1 MSCAAAPRDGSTG
14 PGDASANGENM
25 QLVKARV
32 KVYKAVIDS
41 EWFTLDDLTCLVGKN
56 ESGKTAILEALEKIN
71 AARTERSNFRETD
84 YPRVLSE
91 DYDEDE
97 VAIETVWTLTD
108 DEVAELGRLA
118 GSEDAITGRSV
129 TVAKDYGNNLKWGL
143 PVNQSKSVEALLA
156 SGSLNAA
163 EMAQLKGPGT
173 TYDLMKALRGLAEPT
188 PKQTALLATLDALL
202 PNGSF
207 TSTATA
213 YLRKRLPVFVYYAE
227 YDRLPGRISVNQ
239 VIQHRDN
246 STLESL
252 IGANVF
258 MALLSMVGTSLDD
271 LVNINTS
278 EALISKLEGVESRM
292 SKRIFKYWSQNKH
305 LKVRFRFHEAAPGD
319 DAPFNTGKVFQT
331 RIENTRHEATI
342 SLDERSTGFIW
353 FFSFL
358 VWFSEVQKTYGENL
372 IVLLDE
378 PGLSLHAKA
387 QEDLLRFI
395 NEELLTKYQVIYSTH
410 SPFMIDSSNLLSCRT
425 VEDATAGDGE
435 VLGTKVN
442 SEVLKAN
449 GDTLFP
455 LRAALG
461 YDISQSLFV
470 GEHTL
475 LVEGPSDLLYI
486 QWASQTLETAG
497 RVGLDHRWTVT
508 PCGGITKVPSFL
520 ALFSG
525 NNLHVAVLAD
535 LADGVRNKV
544 RDIQD
549 SELLQDGHVFVATDY
564 SANERNADTEDI
576 LGRAFYVD
584 LINATYGLTGG
595 KKMPAKKPEE
605 ADDRVVE
612 EAKAFAADWSGKKY
626 DHYTPSK
633 HLITHPDAVSGKSLE
648 EALDN
653 FERLFADLNKLLP

>member
-1 MSCAAAPRDGSTG
+1 M
-14 PGDASANGENM
+14 E
-25 QLVKARV
+25 LVKARV

-41 EWFTLDDLTCLVGKN
+41 EWFTLEDLTCLVGKN

-71 AARTERSNFRETD
+71 AARTERGDFRETD

-91 DYDEDE
+91 DYNEGE
-97 VAIETVWTLTD
+97 VAVETVWSLSD
-108 DEVAELGRLA
+108 EEVAELGRLA
-118 GSEDAITGRSV
+118 GDPGAVTSRQV
-129 TVAKDYGNNLKWGL
+129 TVTKNYGNELGWSL
-143 PVNQSKSVEALLA
+143 PLNMGASVEALLA

-163 EMAQLKGPGT
+163 EAEPLKSAANPQE
-173 TYDLMKALRGLAEPT
+173 LIKALGALPEPT
-188 PKQTALLATLDALL
+188 PKQTALHQTLSSLL
-202 PNGSF
+202 PNGSL
-207 TSTATA
+207 SASARA
-213 YLRKRLPVFVYYAE
+213 YLRTRLPVFVYYAE

-252 IGANVF
+252 VGANVF

-425 VEDATAGDGE
+425 VEDVTAGDGE

-486 QWASQTLETAG
+486 QWASQTLDAAG

-544 RDIQD
+544 REIQD

-584 LINATYGLTGG
+584 LINAAYGLTGG
-595 KKMPAKKPEE
+595 KKMPAKKAAD

-612 EAKAFAADWSGKKY
+612 EAKTFASDWSDKRY

-633 HLITHPDAVSGKSLE
+633 YLITHPEAVSGKSLD

-653 FERLFADLNKLLP
+653 FERLFKDLNELLP

>member
-1 MSCAAAPRDGSTG
+1 MELT
-14 PGDASANGENM
+14 
-25 QLVKARV
+25 KARV
-32 KVYKAVIDS
+32 KVYKAVVNS
-41 EWFTLDDLTCLVGKN
+41 EWFTLDQMTCLVGKN

-71 AARTERSNFRETD
+71 AARGERADFRETD
-84 YPRVLSE
+84 YPRVLME
-91 DYDEDE
+91 DYSADE
-97 VAIETVWTLTD
+97 VAVETRWTLD
-108 DEVAELGRLA
+108 DEEYAELARLA
-118 GSEDAITGRSV
+118 GSEDAVTGRVV
-129 TVAKDYGNNLKWGL
+129 TVTKNYGNKLGWSL
-143 PVNQSKSVEALLA
+143 PLNMAKSVEALRA

-163 EMAQLKGPGT
+163 EASQLKDATNPSELLT
-173 TYDLMKALRGLAEPT
+173 VLAGLPEPT
-188 PKQTALLATLDALL
+188 PKQTALLETLKALL
-202 PNGSF
+202 PGGGL
-207 TSTATA
+207 TATATA
-213 YLRKRLPVFVYYAE
+213 YLRRRLPVFVYYSE
-227 YDRLPGRISVNQ
+227 YDRLPGRISINQ

-246 STLESL
+246 ETLESL
-252 IGANVF
+252 TGSNVF
-258 MALLSMVGTSLDD
+258 LALLSMVGTSLDD

-278 EALISKLEGVESRM
+278 EGLISKLEAVESRM
-292 SKRIFKYWSQNKH
+292 SRRIFKYWSQNKH

-387 QEDLLRFI
+387 QEDLLRFV

-410 SPFMIDSSNLLSCRT
+410 SPFMVDTQNLLSCRT
-425 VEDATAGDGE
+425 VEDATGDDGE

-461 YDISQSLFV
+461 YDISQSLFI
-470 GEHTL
+470 GENTL
-475 LVEGPSDLLYI
+475 LVEGPSDLLYL
-486 QWASQTLETAG
+486 QWASQTLAAAG
-497 RVGLDHRWTVT
+497 RTGLDPRWTVT

-535 LADGVRNKV
+535 LADGSRNKV
-544 RDIQD
+544 REIQNSD
-549 SELLQDGHVFVATDY
+549 LLRDGHVFLATDY
-564 SANERNADTEDI
+564 SENERNADTEDI

-584 LINATYGLTGG
+584 LINATYGLAGN
-595 KKMPAKKPEE
+595 KKMPAKKP
-605 ADDRVVE
+605 ADADERAVVE
-612 EAKAFAADWSGKKY
+612 AAAFADGWTDKY

-633 HLITHPDAVSGKSLE
+633 YLITHPDSVTGKGLE
-648 EALDN
+648 QALDN
-653 FERLFADLNKLLP
+653 FEGLFRALNALL

>member
-1 MSCAAAPRDGSTG
+1 MKLAR
-14 PGDASANGENM
+14 
-25 QLVKARV
+25 ARV

-71 AARTERSNFRETD
+71 AARTERGAFRETD
-84 YPRVLSE
+84 YPRVLMENYS
-91 DYDEDE
+91 DDE
-97 VAIETVWTLTD
+97 VAVETVWTLTD
-108 DEVAELGRLA
+108 EEADELARLA
-118 GSEDAITGRSV
+118 GTSDALTSREV
-129 TVAKDYGNNLKWGL
+129 TVTRDYGNNLHWSL
-143 PVNQSKSVEALLA
+143 PLNMTKAVEALLA
-156 SGSLNAA
+156 SGSLNASEA
-163 EMAQLKGPGT
+163 APLKTAGNPS
-173 TYDLMKALRGLAEPT
+173 DLIKALRNIGEPT
-188 PKQTALLATLDALL
+188 PKQTALLESLNRLLTSGSLTAT
-202 PNGSF
+202 S
-207 TSTATA
+207 TA
-213 YLRKRLPVFVYYAE
+213 YLRTCLPVFVYYSE

-239 VIQHRDN
+239 VIQHRN
-246 STLESL
+246 NATLESL
-252 IGANVF
+252 TGANVF
-258 MALLSMVGTSLDD
+258 LALLSMVGTTLDD

-278 EALISKLEGVESRM
+278 EGLISKLEAVESRM
-292 SKRIFKYWSQNKH
+292 SRRIFKYWSQNKH
-305 LKVRFRFHEAAPGD
+305 LKVRFRFHEAAAGD

-358 VWFSEVQKTYGENL
+358 VWFSEVQKTYGDNL

-387 QEDLLRFI
+387 QEDLLRFV

-410 SPFMIDSSNLLSCRT
+410 SPFMVDTSNLLSCRT
-425 VEDATAGDGE
+425 VEDATSDDGE

-442 SEVLKAN
+442 SEVLRAN

-486 QWASQTLETAG
+486 QWASQTLQAAG
-497 RVGLDHRWTVT
+497 RTGLDHRWTVT

-535 LADGVRNKV
+535 LADGSRNKV
-544 RDIQD
+544 REIQR
-549 SELLQDGHVFVATDY
+549 SELLHEGHVFVATDY

-576 LGRAFYVD
+576 LGRAFYVE
-584 LINATYGLTGG
+584 LINAAYGLTGG
-595 KKMPAKKPEE
+595 KKMPASKPDT
-605 ADDRVVE
+605 ADERAVVE
-612 EAKAFAADWSGKKY
+612 AETFAADWASGY

-633 HLITHPDAVSGKSLE
+633 YLITHPDAIGGKGLD
-648 EALDN
+648 EALGN
-653 FERLFADLNKLLP
+653 FERLFTDLNALL

>member
-1 MSCAAAPRDGSTG
+1 MK
-14 PGDASANGENM
+14 
-25 QLVKARV
+25 LVKARV

-71 AARTERSNFRETD
+71 AARTERGNFRETD

-91 DYDEDE
+91 NYSASEIA
-97 VAIETVWTLTD
+97 VETVWALN
-108 DEVAELGRLA
+108 DEEVGQLGRLA
-118 GSEDAITGRSV
+118 GDPNAVTGREV
-129 TVAKDYGNNLKWGL
+129 TVTKSYGNELGWSI
-143 PVNQSKSVEALLA
+143 PVNMSASAAALLA
-156 SGSLNAA
+156 SGGLSAA
-163 EMAQLKGPGT
+163 EAEPLNSASNPGN
-173 TYDLMKALRGLAEPT
+173 LVKALAALAEPT
-188 PKQTALLATLDALL
+188 PKQTALHQTLTELL
-202 PNGSF
+202 PSGSL
-207 TSTATA
+207 TATA
-213 YLRKRLPVFVYYAE
+213 QNFLRSRLPVFVYYAE

-252 IGANVF
+252 VGANVF
-258 MALLSMVGTSLDD
+258 MALLSMVGTSLDG
-271 LVNINTS
+271 LVNIDTS

-305 LKVRFRFHEAAPGD
+305 LKVRFRFQEASPGD

-395 NEELLTKYQVIYSTH
+395 NQELLPKYQVIYSTH
-410 SPFMIDSSNLLSCRT
+410 SPFMIDTSNLLSCRT
-425 VEDATAGDGE
+425 VEDTTGPEEE

-442 SEVLKAN
+442 SEVLQAN

-470 GEHTL
+470 GENTL
-475 LVEGPSDLLYI
+475 LVEGPSDLLYL
-486 QWASQTLETAG
+486 QWATQTLEAAG
-497 RVGLDHRWTVT
+497 RIGLDSRWTVT

-535 LADGVRNKV
+535 LADGSRNKV
-544 RDIQD
+544 REIQKSD
-549 SELLQDGHVFVATDY
+549 LLQDGHVFLATDY

-576 LGRAFYVD
+576 FGRAFYVD

-595 KKMPAKKPEE
+595 KKMPSKKPDD
-605 ADDRVVE
+605 ADERAVVE
-612 EAKAFAADWSGKKY
+612 AEAFASDWTDKY

-633 HLITHPDAVSGKSLE
+633 FLITHPDAVSGRSLDA
-648 EALDN
+648 ALDN
-653 FERLFADLNKLLP
+653 FERLFKALNDLLP

>member
-1 MSCAAAPRDGSTG
+1 MK
-14 PGDASANGENM
+14 
-25 QLVKARV
+25 LVKARV

-41 EWFTLDDLTCLVGKN
+41 EWFTLDDLICLVGKN

-71 AARTERSNFRETD
+71 AARTERGNFRETD

-91 DYDEDE
+91 DYSEGE
-97 VAIETVWTLTD
+97 VAVETVWALS
-108 DEVAELGRLA
+108 DEEHAELVRLA
-118 GSEDAITGRSV
+118 GSEHAITRKTV
-129 TVAKDYGNNLKWGL
+129 TVSKNYGNTLSWGL
-143 PVNQSKSVEALLA
+143 PIDQSKAVAALLA

-163 EMAQLKGPGT
+163 EMAQLNGVGNT
-173 TYDLMKALRGLAEPT
+173 SELLKALRELPEPS
-188 PKQTALLATLDALL
+188 PKQTALLATLDELL
-202 PNGSF
+202 PTGSF
-207 TSTATA
+207 TGTATK
-213 YLRKRLPVFVYYAE
+213 YLRSRLPVFVYYSE

-239 VIQHRDN
+239 VIQHRD
-246 STLESL
+246 SATLESL
-252 IGANVF
+252 VGANVF
-258 MALLSMVGTSLDD
+258 MALLSMVGTSLDG
-271 LVNINTS
+271 LVTINTS

-410 SPFMIDSSNLLSCRT
+410 SPFMIDTSNLLSCRT
-425 VEDATAGDGE
+425 VEDATSADDE

-442 SEVLKAN
+442 AEVLKAN

-486 QWASQTLETAG
+486 QWATQTLQSAG
-497 RVGLDHRWTVT
+497 RVGLDPRWTVT

-535 LADGVRNKV
+535 LADGSRNKV
-544 RDIQD
+544 REIQNSD
-549 SELLQDGHVFVATDY
+549 LLQDGHVFVATDY
-564 SANERNADTEDI
+564 SDNNRNADTEDI

-584 LINATYGLTGG
+584 LVNATYGLTGD
-595 KKMPAKKPEE
+595 KKMPTKKPDA
-605 ADDRVVE
+605 ADERAVE
-612 EAKAFAADWSGKKY
+612 EAKAFAADWTTKY

-633 HLITHPDAVSGKSLE
+633 YLITHPDSVSGKSLE
-648 EALDN
+648 AALDN
-653 FERLFADLNKLLP
+653 FERLFNDLNGLLR